1 MKGIVFSEF
10 LEMVDDRFSIEMSER
25 LIAET
30 KPASGGA
37 YASLGTYDH
46 REIVAMVIKLS
57 ELTSIPVPDLL
68 KTFGRHLLMRFTE
81 NFTTFFDGST
91 SAFDFLPK
99 VENYVHLEMKKL
111 YSDAELPS
119 FTCNLLAPDSLEMVY
134 RSARNFPDL
143 AEGLILGVADY
154 FGEQI
159 DIKRRS
165 IEGDPSAE
173 YFLVT
178 KLNCRQID
186 E

>member
-10 LEMVDDRFSIEMSER
+10 LEMIDDRFSMEMSER

-30 KPASGGA
+30 KPTSGGA

-81 NFTTFFDGST
+81 NFTEFFDGST
-91 SAFDFLPK
+91 SVFDFLPK
-99 VENYVHLEMKKL
+99 IESYVHLEVKKL

-119 FTCNLLAPDSLEMVY
+119 FTCSLVAPDRLEMVY
-134 RSARNFPDL
+134 RSARDFSDL
-143 AEGLILGVADY
+143 AEGLIWGVADY

-165 IEGDPSAE
+165 LEGDPPAE

-178 KLNCRQID
+178 KLKARQID
-186 E
+186 D